1 MSSKEEVESQVSEF
15 VSPLKVDK
23 LKAELKRRGVDTTG
37 KKADLVKRL
46 QDIMVDERLQG
57 MEVPLEPENGTPE
70 DPEGDLPEYSV
81 HNTTEQECSTEAKEG
96 PDVLFEVAKQE
107 SFPEP
112 NMLDDSETAPPIF
125 EMDMSK
131 EADTLE
137 NSEAP
142 PDSTEKMEDMDS
154 SESKPKPKLET
165 EPEPVEELPPM
176 DADTVD
182 EDDADQVL
190 DIESDPYTPPEDDK
204 LIVLDCGNCELNFQI
219 AGQGLTAQNRQ
230 DGPLQLLWAGGRA
243 NFGVRE
249 GKFGFECRVLKSLP
263 TSVECEEV
271 PAPGVRVGW
280 STDRCPF
287 LLGSSPNSYAHDS
300 SGSIVRDRNHTFYGK
315 IFSEGDV
322 VSVMINLESDPPETS
337 FALNG
342 VDLGSAHQIPKATRD
357 AFFPHVATRQFQI
370 EVNFGATPFQ
380 HELPEGFVPLT
391 SGTEEKLIKPG
402 TRAGEEKELLFIIGL
417 PGCGKTRWVEK
428 YIMNN
433 EGKRYVHVCDE
444 SIQPLFY
451 PDFVRK
457 RTYEGDP
464 VTTTKP
470 LPFKAKLLDGF
481 CRLAATK
488 DRHLIIDTR
497 SIFKATQTRRMK
509 PFDHF
514 KRIAVIVHPFDNF
527 LSFRQRQVA
536 DFIPR
541 ASLMSQMKLVFH
553 IPEEGELF
561 SEVRFP
567 ELVKEKVI
575 KSLQGD
581 PQWAPRKDVRRRD
594 RYPRMGRGGRRDYRD
609 HRDYRSGPQQS
620 SGYRQGGYGGYYSGG
635 HSYNRG
641 GYAPYP
647 MYPGSYGHG
656 GQGGY
661 GYGQGGGYNSYRGG
675 YYDRRQSGGNRGN
688 KRPRK

>member
-1 MSSKEEVESQVSEF
+1 MSSKEEVEFQVSEF

-57 MEVPLEPENGTPE
+57 QEVPLEPENGNPE
-70 DPEGDLPEYSV
+70 EPEGDLPDDSV
-81 HNTTEQECSTEAKEG
+81 HSTTDQQECDTEPTEGQEVPVEVVKQDIFTEQT
-96 PDVLFEVAKQE
+96 L
-107 SFPEP
+107 
-112 NMLDDSETAPPIF
+112 LDYSETAPSI
-125 EMDMSK
+125 EMETSK
-131 EADTLE
+131 EPDNLD

-142 PDSTEKMEDMDS
+142 PDSTEKMEDEES
-154 SESKPKPKLET
+154 SEPKPKLE
-165 EPEPVEELPPM
+165 PDPVEELPPL
-176 DADTVD
+176 DAETVD
-182 EDDADQVL
+182 EDDADQSL
-190 DIESDPYTPPEDDK
+190 EIESDPYTPPEDEK
-204 LIVLDCGNCELNFQI
+204 LVVLDCLNCEMNFQI

-249 GKFGFECRVLKSLP
+249 GKFGFECIVLKSLP
-263 TSVECEEV
+263 TNIECEEV
-271 PAPGVRVGW
+271 PASGIRVGW
-280 STDRCPF
+280 STDRCSF
-287 LLGSSPNSYAHDS
+287 LLGSSPNSYAYDS
-300 SGSIVRDRNHTFYGK
+300 ASYIVRDRNLTSYGK
-315 IFSEGDV
+315 CFSEGDV
-322 VSVMINLESDPPETS
+322 ISAMINLESDPPEIS

-342 VDLGSAHQIPKATRD
+342 VDLGLAHQIPKGTRD
-357 AFFPHVATRQFQI
+357 AFFPHVATRQFKL

-380 HELPEGFVPLT
+380 YELPEGFVPLT
-391 SGTEEKLIKPG
+391 SGTDDKFTKPG
-402 TRAGEEKELLFIIGL
+402 TRTGEEKELLFIIGL

-428 YIMNN
+428 YMMNN
-433 EGKRYVHVCDE
+433 GGKRYTHVCDE
-444 SIQPLFY
+444 SIQHLFF
-451 PDFVRK
+451 PDIARK
-457 RTYEGDP
+457 RTYEGDH
-464 VTTTKP
+464 VTTSKP
-470 LPFKAKLLDGF
+470 IPFKATLLDAF
-481 CRLAATK
+481 CQLAATK
-488 DRHLIIDTR
+488 DRHLIIDAR
-497 SIFKATQTRRMK
+497 SIFKTTQARRMK

-527 LSFRQRQVA
+527 LSYRQRQVA
-536 DFIPR
+536 DSIPR
-541 ASLMSQMKLVFH
+541 PSVMSQMRIAFH

-575 KSLQGD
+575 KSLQGEA
-581 PQWAPRKDVRRRD
+581 QWAPRKDIRRRD

-609 HRDYRSGPQQS
+609 PRDHRDYRSGPQQS
-620 SGYRQGGYGGYYSGG
+620 SGHRQGGYSSYHSGG
-635 HSYNRG
+635 HGYNR

-647 MYPGSYGHG
+647 MYPSNYGHG